1 MTSIRSLREM
11 LARAEATLMFS
22 VHSIKW
28 TERGMFIIIIFNK
41 TLKSAVRYCREY
53 VPPSY
58 PLNI

>member
-11 LARAEATLMFS
+11 LARAEATLMFI

-28 TERGMFIIIIFNK
+28 TEREMFIIVFFNK

-53 VPPSY
+53 VLP
-58 PLNI
+58 

>member
-11 LARAEATLMFS
+11 LARAEATLMFI

-28 TERGMFIIIIFNK
+28 TEREMFIIVFLNK

-53 VPPSY
+53 VLP
-58 PLNI
+58 